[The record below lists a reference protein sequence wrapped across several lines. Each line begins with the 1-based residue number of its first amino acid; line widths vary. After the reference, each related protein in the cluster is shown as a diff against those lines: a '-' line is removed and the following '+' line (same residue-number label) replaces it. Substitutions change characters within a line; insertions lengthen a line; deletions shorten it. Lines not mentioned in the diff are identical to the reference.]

1 MTGRRICICAVQA
14 PFIVGGA
21 EILVGELAAALRS
34 KGYLVDVVNIPFKW
48 YPVQDILKQ
57 ALMWRFAE
65 VTESNGVP
73 IDMVIPT
80 KFPSYLV
87 RHPLKVTWL
96 FHQHREVYDLY
107 GTPYCSFTDDPE
119 EQEIRQSIIRM
130 DAKTLRESKRIFTI
144 SRNVS
149 ARLERFNGIAS
160 EPLYPPPHYAGR
172 YREGEFGDY
181 VLYAGRLEQLKRCDL
196 LIEAFR
202 YVDPGAR
209 LVVAGRGPQLENLER
224 QAERLGISQR
234 VEFRGFV
241 PEEELL
247 DLYAGALGVLYAPV
261 DEDYGYV
268 TVEAFLSGKP
278 VVTCSD
284 SGGTLEFVE
293 DGVSGHVVEPDP
305 RAIAEAVNRLFA
317 DRRRARDMGAAGRPR
332 VTGISWDRVIDALTE
347 PLRHRS

>member
-1 MTGRRICICAVQA
+1 MARRSVCVCAVQA

-21 EILVGELAAALRS
+21 EILVGELAQALKSR
-34 KGYLVDVVNIPFKW
+34 GFLVDVVNIPFKW
-48 YPVQDILKQ
+48 YPVREIVKQ
-57 ALMWRFAE
+57 ALIWRFAE

-73 IDMVIPT
+73 IDLVIPT

-87 RHPLKVTWL
+87 RHPMKVTWL

-119 EQEIRQSIIRM
+119 EQEIRQAVIRM
-130 DAKTLRESKRIFTI
+130 DNKTLRESRRIFTI

-149 ARLERFNGIAS
+149 ARLERFNAISS

-172 YREGEFGDY
+172 YREGGFGDY
-181 VLYAGRLEQLKRCDL
+181 ALYAGRLETLKRCDL
-196 LIEAFR
+196 LVEAFR

-209 LVVAGRGPQLENLER
+209 LVIAGRGPQLDNLER
-224 QAERLGISQR
+224 QVERLGLSSRIR
-234 VEFRGFV
+234 FAGFV
-241 PEEELL
+241 PEEDLL
-247 DLYAGALGVLYAPV
+247 DLYAGAFAVLYAPV

-278 VVTCSD
+278 VVTCND

-293 DGVSGHVVEPDP
+293 DGVSGFVVEPDP
-305 RAIAEAVNRLFA
+305 RAMAEAVNRLFA
-317 DRRRARDMGAAGRPR
+317 DRRAARDLGAAGKPR
-332 VTGISWDRVIDALTE
+332 VGDIGWDRVIDALTE
-347 PLRHRS
+347 PIR

>member
-1 MTGRRICICAVQA
+1 MARRSICVCAVQA

-21 EILVGELAAALRS
+21 EILVTELAQSLKSR
-34 KGYLVDVVNIPFKW
+34 GFLVDVVNVPFKW
-48 YPVQDILKQ
+48 YPVQDIVKQ
-57 ALMWRFAE
+57 ALIWRFAE

-119 EQEIRQSIIRM
+119 EQEIRQAIMRM
-130 DAKTLRESKRIFTI
+130 DNKTLRESRRMFTI
-144 SRNVS
+144 SKNVS
-149 ARLERFNGIAS
+149 ARLERFNGISS
-160 EPLYPPPHYAGR
+160 EPLYPPPHFAGR

-181 VLYAGRLEQLKRCDL
+181 VLYAGRLDPLKRVDL
-196 LIEAFR
+196 LVESFR
-202 YVDPGAR
+202 YADAGAR

-224 QAERLGISQR
+224 QVERLELSDR
-234 VEFRGFV
+234 VRFAGFV
-241 PEEELL
+241 PEPDLL
-247 DLYAGALGVLYAPV
+247 DLYSGAFGVVYAPV

-278 VVTCSD
+278 VVTCRD

-293 DGVSGHVVEPDP
+293 DGVSGLVVDPEP
-305 RAIAEAVNRLFA
+305 RAIAEAVNRLFG
-317 DRRRARDMGAAGRPR
+317 DRRRAKEMGAAGRPR
-332 VTGISWDRVIDALTE
+332 VSGISWDHVIDRLTE
-347 PLRHRS
+347 PLR

>member
-1 MTGRRICICAVQA
+1 MSRRSICVCAVQA

-21 EILVGELAAALRS
+21 EILVGELAQALKSR
-34 KGYLVDVVNIPFKW
+34 GFLVDVVNVPFKW
-48 YPVQDILKQ
+48 YPVQDIIKQ

-119 EQEIRQSIIRM
+119 EQEIRQTIMRM
-130 DAKTLRESKRIFTI
+130 DAKTLRESRRIFTI
-144 SRNVS
+144 SKNVS

-172 YREGEFGDY
+172 YREGGFGDY
-181 VLYAGRLEQLKRCDL
+181 VLYAGRLEPLKRCDL
-196 LIEAFR
+196 LVEAFR
-202 YVDPGAR
+202 YVDRDAR
-209 LVVAGRGPQLENLER
+209 LVLAGRGPQLENLER
-224 QAERLGISQR
+224 QVERLGLSDR
-234 VEFRGFV
+234 VRFAGFV
-241 PEEELL
+241 SESELI
-247 DLYAGALGVLYAPV
+247 DLYAGACGVLYAPV

-278 VVTCSD
+278 VVTCRD

-293 DGVSGHVVEPDP
+293 DGVTGYVVEPEP
-305 RAIAEAVNRLFA
+305 RALGEAVSRLFL
-317 DRRRARDMGAAGRPR
+317 DKKRAKEMGAAGRPR
-332 VTGISWDRVIDALTE
+332 VLGISWDSVIDALTE
-347 PLRHRS
+347 PLR